1 MIIILLIG
9 AYIIWYTF
17 APSKKERERK
27 ERAEAARI
35 RAEVK
40 WQKEQSQALLRKQR
54 EMEREQAK
62 QRAEQERQRKEQE
75 RLAKEQ
81 EKQAAQLAKHEEQI
95 AKMQFQ
101 LDTATEDIENLLARV
116 DEQQRYAE
124 YLEEQRNKCAEG
136 SAEYFKWQKKLS
148 VVDDK
153 IYRLNK
159 QRSKAM
165 FLQEQAKARLSA

>member
-1 MIIILLIG
+1 MGGLIILALIIY
-9 AYIIWYTF
+9 AVC
-17 APSKKERERK
+17 APSAKKKEERRK
-27 ERAEAARI
+27 AEAARI

-62 QRAEQERQRKEQE
+62 QRAEQE

-101 LDTATEDIENLLARV
+101 LDTATEDIENLLARIE
-116 DEQQRYAE
+116 EQQRYAE
-124 YLEEQRNKCAEG
+124 YLEEQRDKCAEG

-165 FLQEQAKARLSA
+165 FLQEQAKAKLSA